1 MTSKKAST
9 VEDDAPPPPDGL
21 QVTGRRLWTSAMTEF
36 SFDVHDEFMLLQA
49 CRTADRLDRLEVEA
63 SAGPVTVT
71 NFKGDQVAHP
81 AMVEARQ
88 QSITFARLLAA
99 LRMPQGDQ
107 DERMGRP
114 QRRGGARGAYGV
126 RPARDDGGER
136 AGPGYQ
142 RRDRAASAGAA
153 AADTAGED
161 VGYGHR

>member
-1 MTSKKAST
+1 MTAKKVST
-9 VEDDAPPPPDGL
+9 DDDEVPPPPDGL
-21 QVTGRRLWTSAMTEF
+21 QAAGRRLWTSAMTEF

-114 QRRGGARGAYGV
+114 QRRGAPRGSYGV
-126 RPARDDGGER
+126 RAV
-136 AGPGYQ
+136 
-142 RRDRAASAGAA
+142 S
-153 AADTAGED
+153 
-161 VGYGHR
+161 